1 MPWALLLTCVLFQS
15 AAAQDSASPKSNE
28 EVAHALCEKWECQRQ
43 DLSVVEIFY
52 RSVRSKVPRKHT
64 ITRKEVRELLG
75 KLVKD
80 RDTTTFNAVAAA
92 LDPKRKGMNPAWAEG
107 ILFLDGQS
115 FLLDVTYPWSADLP
129 FTVMRHGGYEVHA
142 RFLNKDRRQVDVM
155 WEQTILKYGPT
166 GIRDFV
172 MLPPSNFVNE
182 AQFEPFKDDVSRTVI
197 SKKGAVFVV
206 GSETGFVH
214 ELWRGDY
221 GKGRF
226 REIVQLEPQEHSKTI
241 VMPRVYFEGKYAG
254 DQLASFSLKVIDKL
268 RLDPQEPKLD
278 FRVSVKP
285 GDNLI
290 DHTGEEREMIDV
302 SEAAADVLTLIHD
315 PGQRRRPLRGRR

>member
-1 MPWALLLTCVLFQS
+1 M
-15 AAAQDSASPKSNE
+15 
-28 EVAHALCEKWECQRQ
+28 
-43 DLSVVEIFY
+43 
-52 RSVRSKVPRKHT
+52 
-64 ITRKEVRELLG
+64 
-75 KLVKD
+75 
-80 RDTTTFNAVAAA
+80 
-92 LDPKRKGMNPAWAEG
+92 
-107 ILFLDGQS
+107 
-115 FLLDVTYPWSADLP
+115 
-129 FTVMRHGGYEVHA
+129 
-142 RFLNKDRRQVDVM
+142 
-155 WEQTILKYGPT
+155 
-166 GIRDFV
+166 
-172 MLPPSNFVNE
+172 
-182 AQFEPFKDDVSRTVI
+182 
-197 SKKGAVFVV
+197 FVV